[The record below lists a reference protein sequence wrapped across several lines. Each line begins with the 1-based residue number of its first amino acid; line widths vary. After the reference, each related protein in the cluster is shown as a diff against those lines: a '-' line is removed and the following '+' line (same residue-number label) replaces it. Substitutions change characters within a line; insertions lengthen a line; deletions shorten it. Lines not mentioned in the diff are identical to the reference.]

1 MTPAGLTWPRRM
13 RACWPL
19 ALLLLAHF
27 AVRWSLAVT
36 PVMAQADY
44 DESITGLMAL
54 HLLQGDWQV
63 FFWGQPYMGTLE
75 PTLAGLVFWLAGP
88 STKALRFYLVLVSS
102 LGLLAVYGLGREVKD
117 HRLGLLA
124 AAFWTLPPLFLTF
137 DGLYATGGHLESVVA
152 AAYFLYAACQLA
164 FRPPARPGLL
174 ALAAGVVAGLGCWS
188 SLLVA
193 PLVLAAGLGLL
204 LARPRLLKSAVPW
217 LLLAGFL
224 LGSAPLWW
232 WNLTHDFMTF
242 RAIEQGSRE
251 VLGNLWFLLRGV
263 WLKTL
268 LGAWWDGHSVENLIP
283 LPLQVAVV
291 LAVYLPVL
299 LLALGVAGRWLYR
312 LARRQAPLQG
322 PLDLMVAALLAGM
335 LAHAASAYGHR
346 GFTRYAESLYVA
358 LAVLTGYWLY
368 LLFSWRKAAL
378 AVALAGLLG
387 FNLLTHLAFIKE
399 SQGLAARPADP
410 LIARLHQL
418 GIDRCYASG
427 RLAYPIAF
435 ESRETIIAADHF
447 GWRNYE
453 YLQQVDQAGKVA
465 LVSHDLL
472 GPPFPGQ
479 VKMGLRM
486 LGGGAQRERVGEYAF
501 WHGFQPPPPDRPL
514 NRRDWRVSGSGGQ
527 SGLEGR
533 LGDRDL
539 ATAWPGPGQ
548 AGDWLQVDLG
558 REVNLARV
566 SLLPHPGGRLSPG
579 DEVPLRLEISQDGR
593 QWRSVAEGVCLAG
606 LLWRGQHPKL
616 CGSLALEVA
625 VPAQPARYLR
635 LVFTGVRDGHPLWPL
650 AELFIHEAAPAPG
663 YQPPDSAR
671 QHLEQAQALLAAWV
685 QEPKG
690 PHPIFPGVPPSY
702 RAGRVDWPR
711 VVGHLR
717 AASLAAPE
725 WEEPPR
731 RLLEAL
737 LLAGVDY
744 QEAMNRW
751 PALDEEQPPS
761 GRQAPGLTAPAWNE
775 VAARP

>member
-1 MTPAGLTWPRRM
+1 M

-19 ALLLLAHF
+19 ALLLLVHF
-27 AVRWSLAVT
+27 LTRWSLVVT
-36 PVMAQADY
+36 PTMSQADY

-54 HLLQGDWQV
+54 HLLQGDWQI

-75 PTLAGLVFWLAGP
+75 STLAGLVFWLAGP
-88 STKALRFYLVLVSS
+88 STKALRLSLVLVSS

-117 HRLGLLA
+117 RRLGLLA
-124 AAFWTLPPLFLTF
+124 ATFWALPPLFLTF

-152 AAYFLYAACQLA
+152 AAFFLYGACRLA
-164 FRPPARPGLL
+164 FRPPSRPGRL
-174 ALAAGVVAGLGCWS
+174 ALAAGVVAGLGWWS

-193 PLVLAAGLGLL
+193 PLILAAGLGLL

-217 LLLAGFL
+217 LMLAGFL
-224 LGSAPLWW
+224 LGSAPFWW

-242 RAIEQGSRE
+242 RAIEQGSRD
-251 VLGNLWFLLRGV
+251 VLGNLAFLARNV
-263 WLKTL
+263 WLPTFT
-268 LGAWWDGHSVENLIP
+268 GAWWDSHSVEGLLP
-283 LPLQVAVV
+283 LPLRVAVV

-299 LLALGVAGRWLYR
+299 LLALWVAGRWLYR
-312 LARRQAPLQG
+312 LARRQAPLQE
-322 PLDLMVAALLAGM
+322 PLDLVVAVLLAGM

-346 GFTRYAESLYVA
+346 GFTRYSESLYVA
-358 LAVLTGYWLY
+358 LAVLAGYWLY
-368 LLFSWRKAAL
+368 LILAWRRAAL
-378 AVALAGLLG
+378 AVVLAGLLG
-387 FNLLTHLAFIKE
+387 FNLLTHLAFIQE

-410 LIARLHQL
+410 LIARLSQL

-427 RLAYPIAF
+427 RLAYTIAF
-435 ESRETIIAADHF
+435 ESSEGIIAADYF

-453 YLQQVDQAGKVA
+453 YLRQVDQADKVA
-465 LVSHDLL
+465 LVCHDLL

-479 VKMGLRM
+479 VKLGLRM
-486 LGGGAQRERVGEYAF
+486 LGGGAHRERVGDYAF

-514 NRRDWRVSGSGGQ
+514 DRRGWRISASNGE
-527 SGLEGR
+527 SGLENP
-533 LGDRDL
+533 LGDQDL
-539 ATAWPGPGQ
+539 STAWPGPRQ
-548 AGDWLQVDLG
+548 TGDWLEVDLG

-566 SLLPHPGGRLSPG
+566 SLVPQPGAPLSPG
-579 DEVPLRLEISQDGR
+579 NEVPLRLETSQDGR
-593 QWRSVAEGVCLAG
+593 RWRTVAKGVCLAG
-606 LLWRGQHPKL
+606 LLWQGPHPKL
-616 CGSLALEVA
+616 CDFGAMEVA

-635 LVFTGVRDGHPLWPL
+635 LVFTKIDGKHPAWPL

-663 YQPPDSAR
+663 YQPPALAQ
-671 QHLEQAQALLAAWV
+671 QHLEQAQALLAAWI

-711 VVGHLR
+711 VVGYLR

-737 LLAGVDY
+737 LLAGPGHA
-744 QEAMNRW
+744 QAWTRW
-751 PALDEEQPPS
+751 PALALGRPP
-761 GRQAPGLTAPAWNE
+761 QAPASQ
-775 VAARP
+775 AASRP